1 MANYR
6 KSFNFRNGVQVD
18 NDNLVVN
25 SVGNV
30 GIGTTVPTELLDVR
44 GTAKVVGLVTAS
56 NIFVTGVSTF
66 SSDVRIGTGI
76 TIDASSGIITATQF
90 FGDGAT
96 LSNLPTSQW
105 IDIDVGLGFT
115 SIYAAG
121 NVGVGTTDPR
131 NSFQIGGDPYNSGN
145 GVGFSSVTGNIKTSG
160 IVSATSF
167 SGAGAGLTSLNAS
180 NISSGTIA
188 AARVPQLN
196 NSSMPDNISVS
207 GIVTATGG
215 FVGAVTGNVTGNVTG
230 DVTGDLTGDVTG
242 NVTGNV
248 VGIASTARSLTGTPN
263 ITVGVV
269 TATKLIAN
277 VIEVPSTGITTI
289 SQLLHVGTGGTALS
303 ASSAGRTGIGTANP
317 TSEFQIRKTANVLA
331 EVISDSG
338 QAQVSIGQS
347 VGVGNSTGILRFGS
361 TASTFDVI
369 NRDTGNINMILHG
382 GGSGIDTGRFDWIY
396 GQTNAELMSLT
407 YGGRLGIGRTNPDT
421 NLHVVGTST
430 VTGNSWFGG
439 NVTITG
445 TLSAGT
451 ISLPDLISA
460 NISNTSGI
468 STFFDA
474 NVINDLTV
482 DADIGIGTD
491 NPVVN
496 LDARGRTAI
505 IGSLGINTTTQAT
518 ASLEVIG
525 QALFDSVGIGTTTTD
540 GEGFYVN
547 GSSIVQHDA
556 TTTLYD
562 SVLYIRDNGA
572 IGVGTTAVRCQV
584 DFGDAGK
591 TAAEINPGEGTGSR
605 AFMLPP
611 RLTNTQRA
619 GLTTETGAMIYNTD
633 TNKFQGFDGT
643 AWRDFH

>member
-18 NDNLVVN
+18 DDNLVVN

-30 GIGTTVPTELLDVR
+30 GIGTTIPTELLDVR
-44 GTAKVVGLVTAS
+44 GTAKVVGLVTAN
-56 NIFVTGVSTF
+56 NIFVTGISTF
-66 SSDVRIGTGI
+66 SDIRIGSGI
-76 TIDASSGIITATQF
+76 TITASSGIISATQF

-105 IDIDVGLGFT
+105 IDVDVGLGFT

-131 NSFQIGGDPYNSGN
+131 NNFQVGGNPFNSQN
-145 GVGFSSVTGNIKTSG
+145 GVGINSVTGNIKTSG

-167 SGAGAGLTSLNAS
+167 IGFGSGITLLNAS

-230 DVTGDLTGDVTG
+230 DLTGDVTG
-242 NVTGNV
+242 DVTGNV
-248 VGIASTARSLTGTPN
+248 VGIASTARSLTGTPD
-263 ITVGVV
+263 ITVGTV

-277 VIEVPSTGITTI
+277 VVEVPSTGITTI

-303 ASSAGRTGIGTANP
+303 ASVNGRTGIGTANP
-317 TSEFQIRKTANVLA
+317 TSEFQIRKTADVLA
-331 EVISDSG
+331 EVISDGG
-338 QAQVSIGQS
+338 QSQVSIGQS
-347 VGVGNSTGILRFGS
+347 VGVGNSTGVLRFGS
-361 TASTFDVI
+361 TSSTFDVI
-369 NRDTGNINMILHG
+369 NRSTGNLNMILHG

-407 YGGRLGIGRTNPDT
+407 YGGRLGIGKTNPDT

-430 VTGNSWFGG
+430 VTGNAWFGS

-451 ISLPDLISA
+451 ITLPSLISA
-460 NISNTSGI
+460 NVSSTSGM
-468 STFFDA
+468 STFF
-474 NVINDLTV
+474 NVNVVNDLLV
-482 DADIGIGTD
+482 DADIGIGTT
-491 NPVVN
+491 NPTVN
-496 LDARGRTAI
+496 LDARGRTAL
-505 IGSLGINTTTQAT
+505 IGNLGVNTTTQAT
-518 ASLEVIG
+518 AALEVTG
-525 QALFDSVGIGTTTTD
+525 QALIDSVGIGTTTTQ
-540 GEGFYVN
+540 GEGLYVN
-547 GSSIVQHDA
+547 GASIVQHDA

-605 AFMLPP
+605 AFLLPP

-619 GLTTETGAMIYNTD
+619 GLTTEAGAVIYNTD
-633 TNKFQGFDGT
+633 TNKHQGWNGSS
-643 AWRDFH
+643 WNDFY